1 MADHVSGTTLVIG
14 DNEYALTD
22 DTVLIELDGG
32 DFDTAWTGRLPASDD
47 HIVAILVDDADDGD
61 LMIII
66 IDNGTD
72 EEPADEPTE
81 GTGVVSGATLVSSGS
96 AISSE
101 IAASG
106 WDALFTDK
114 GASVAEVVS
123 SLAGTKVAYADGVIT
138 VTGTIVKNGG
148 FNELYGE
155 DAEDAYYLVLSM
167 KAPADFEAVKATL
180 GNGNAADVNDGTFTL
195 IQKVADG
202 DYEKTI
208 EITWADKDGNT
219 VKTTTVLDMYGLEK
233 TNS

>member
-1 MADHVSGTTLVIG
+1 M
-14 DNEYALTD
+14 
-22 DTVLIELDGG
+22 
-32 DFDTAWTGRLPASDD
+32 
-47 HIVAILVDDADDGD
+47 
-61 LMIII
+61 
-66 IDNGTD
+66 
-72 EEPADEPTE
+72 
-81 GTGVVSGATLVSSGS
+81 
-96 AISSE
+96 
-101 IAASG
+101 
-106 WDALFTDK
+106 
-114 GASVAEVVS
+114 
-123 SLAGTKVAYADGVIT
+123 IT